1 VKVKLAKRAGFCMG
15 VRRAMEIVLSEINKG
30 TYPLYTYG
38 PLIHNRQVL
47 ALLETKGVTATDTI
61 QDLDGGTIVIRA
73 HGIPPHERRAIKVSG
88 LRIRDATCPRV
99 ARVQA
104 IISSHT
110 KQGYTA
116 VIVGDKDHPEVR
128 GLMGY
133 AHGRAYAI
141 TSPEEVAKLPRI
153 KKVFVVAQTT
163 QSAQN
168 FQEVTK
174 AVKARFPEAIVFDTI
189 CDATY
194 NRQKEA
200 RAFAG
205 HVDGVVVVG
214 GYNSGNTQ
222 RLVQISRES
231 GMPTFHIET
240 EQELDKKRL
249 ADMGVVGVTAG
260 ASTPNWMIKNVVR
273 EIEAIQSRQ
282 ETFLSRWIIKASRF
296 LLMSNF
302 VVAAGAFALAHAAAI
317 LAGRTPGLI
326 YPSLAFFYIYAMHVV
341 NRFLDKGASAYNDPE
356 IAAFYRK
363 YRAFLIVSGI
373 VSIITALALSWYLGL
388 WVFCAMV
395 GLNLL
400 GIAYSIPLVPE
411 GIRHLW
417 RYSRIKDFPGSKTLS
432 EALAWGVVIALL
444 PLLGGHAGALL
455 ASLAAFIFVFSLT
468 YIRSA
473 LFDIFQEQGDLF
485 VGAETLP
492 ITLGEERTLL
502 LLRGVA
508 LFLGLFL
515 IAAPL
520 SGAVGPFSYLLFLTV
535 LSATL
540 CLLAYERRWLHPGRR
555 FEALVE
561 GNFFLAG
568 LLGLIWQGFFRL

>member
-1 VKVKLAKRAGFCMG
+1 VKVKRAKRAGFCMG

-30 TYPLYTYG
+30 THPLYTYG

-47 ALLETKGVTATDTI
+47 ELLETKGVMAVDSI
-61 QDLDGGTIVIRA
+61 KNVDGGTIIIRA
-73 HGIPPHERRAIKVSG
+73 HGIPPHERRAIKNAG

-110 KQGYTA
+110 KQGYNA
-116 VIVGDKDHPEVR
+116 IIVGDKDHPEVR

-133 AHGRAYAI
+133 ANGKAYAI
-141 TSPEEVAKLPRI
+141 TRPEEVAKLPRMQ
-153 KKVFVVAQTT
+153 KLFVVAQTT

-168 FQEVTK
+168 FQEVMK
-174 AVKARFPEAIVFDTI
+174 AVKARFPEAIIFNTI
-189 CDATY
+189 CDATH
-194 NRQKEA
+194 NRQKEV

-214 GYNSGNTQ
+214 GYNSANTQ
-222 RLVQISRES
+222 RLVQISQEA
-231 GMPTFHIET
+231 GMPTLHVET
-240 EQELDKKRL
+240 EEDIDKAKL
-249 ADMGVVGVTAG
+249 ADMEVVGVTAG

-282 ETFLSRWIIKASRF
+282 ETFLSRWIIQASRF
-296 LLMSNF
+296 LLISNC

-317 LAGRTPGLI
+317 LAGRSTGLI
-326 YPSLAFFYIYAMHVV
+326 YPALAFFYIYAMHVL
-341 NRFLDKGASAYNDPE
+341 NRFLDKGASAYSDPE
-356 IAAFYRK
+356 VATFYRK
-363 YRAFLIVSGI
+363 YRRFLVVSGV
-373 VSIITALALSWYLGL
+373 VSIIMALVLSWHLGI
-388 WVFCAMV
+388 WVFIAMA
-395 GLNLL
+395 GLNLV

-432 EALAWGVVIALL
+432 EALAWGAVIALL
-444 PLLGGHAGALL
+444 PLLGGHARALL
-455 ASLAAFIFVFSLT
+455 ASVAAFIFVFSLT

-485 VGAETLP
+485 VGVETLP

-502 LLRGVA
+502 FLKGVA

-520 SGAVGPFSYLLFLTV
+520 SGAVGPFSYLLLFTV
-535 LSATL
+535 ISSSLYL
-540 CLLAYERRWLHPGRR
+540 FAYERRWLQPGRR

-568 LLGLIWQGFFRL
+568 LLGLIWQGLF

>member
-1 VKVKLAKRAGFCMG
+1 MKVKLAKRAGFCMG

-30 TYPLYTYG
+30 TQPLYTYG

-47 ALLETKGVTATDTI
+47 TLLENKGVVAVDGI
-61 QDLDGGTIVIRA
+61 NELGGGTMIIRA
-73 HGIPPHERRAIKVSG
+73 HGIPPHERRAIKKAG

-110 KQGYTA
+110 KQGYRA
-116 VIVGDKDHPEVR
+116 IIVGDKDHPEVR

-141 TSPEEVAKLPRI
+141 SSPEEVAKLPRA

-163 QSAQN
+163 QSGQT
-168 FQEVTK
+168 FKEVVR
-174 AVKARFPEAIVFDTI
+174 AVKTRFPEAVVFDTI
-189 CDATY
+189 CDATH
-194 NRQKEA
+194 NRQKEV

-214 GYNSGNTQ
+214 GYNSGNTK

-231 GMPTFHIET
+231 GMPTFHIEI
-240 EQELDKKRL
+240 EQELDKERL
-249 ADMGVVGVTAG
+249 ADMEVVGVTAA
-260 ASTPNWMIKNVVR
+260 ASTPNWMIKSVVR
-273 EIEAIQSRQ
+273 AIEAIQSRH
-282 ETFLSRWIIKASRF
+282 ESFLSRWVIKASRF

-302 VVAAGAFALAHAAAI
+302 VVAAGAFALAHAAAV
-317 LAGRTPGLI
+317 LTGRNAGLI
-326 YPSLAFFYIYAMHVV
+326 YPLLAFFYIYAMHVV
-341 NRFLDKGASAYNDPE
+341 NRFLDKGASTYNDPE
-356 IAAFYRK
+356 VAAFYRK
-363 YRAFLIVSGI
+363 YRTFLIVSGI
-373 VSIITALALSWYLGL
+373 FSIITALALSWYLGL
-388 WVFCAMV
+388 WVFFAMV

-444 PLLGGHAGALL
+444 PLLGGHARALL
-455 ASLAAFIFVFSLT
+455 ASVAAFIFVFSLT

-502 LLRGVA
+502 LLKGVA

-520 SGAVGPFSYLLFLTV
+520 SGAVGPFSYLLLFTV
-535 LSATL
+535 LFSTL
-540 CLLAYERRWLHPGRR
+540 CLFAYERRWLHPGRR

-568 LLGLIWQGFFRL
+568 LLGLIWQGFF

>member
-1 VKVKLAKRAGFCMG
+1 MG

-30 TYPLYTYG
+30 TQPLYTYG

-47 ALLETKGVTATDTI
+47 TLLENKGVVAVDGI
-61 QDLDGGTIVIRA
+61 NELGGGTMIIRA
-73 HGIPPHERRAIKVSG
+73 HGIPPHERRAIKKAG

-110 KQGYTA
+110 KKGYNA
-116 VIVGDKDHPEVR
+116 IIVGDKDHPEVR

-133 AHGRAYAI
+133 ARGRAYAI
-141 TSPEEVAKLPRI
+141 KGPDEVAKLPRL
-153 KKVFVVAQTT
+153 KKVFVVVQTT

-168 FQEVTK
+168 FQEVMK
-174 AVKARFPEAIVFDTI
+174 AVKARFPEAIIFDTI
-189 CDATY
+189 CDATH
-194 NRQKEA
+194 NRQKEV

-231 GMPTFHIET
+231 DMPTFHIET
-240 EQELDKKRL
+240 EQELDKDRL
-249 ADMGVVGVTAG
+249 ANMGVVGVTAG
-260 ASTPNWMIKNVVR
+260 ASTPNWMIKSVVR

-282 ETFLSRWIIKASRF
+282 ETFLSRWIIQVLRF
-296 LLMSNF
+296 LLMSNC

-317 LAGRTPGLI
+317 LAGRNPGFI
-326 YPSLAFFYIYAMHVV
+326 YPALAFFYIYAMHVL

-356 IAAFYRK
+356 VATFYRK
-363 YRAFLIVSGI
+363 YRSFLIVSGI
-373 VSIITALALSWYLGL
+373 VSIISALALSWYLGL
-388 WVFCAMV
+388 WVFFAMV

-411 GIRHLW
+411 RIRHLW

-444 PLLGGHAGALL
+444 PLLGGHARALL
-455 ASLAAFIFVFSLT
+455 ASVAAFIFVFSLT

-502 LLRGVA
+502 LLKGVA

-520 SGAVGPFSYLLFLTV
+520 SGAVGPFSYLLLFTV
-535 LSATL
+535 LFSTL
-540 CLLAYERRWLHPGRR
+540 CLFAYERRWLHPGRR

-568 LLGLIWQGFFRL
+568 LLGLIWQGFF